1 MEHVIGFLL
10 ASSQFFI
17 GLLAGAALT
26 VMAIIFLVRMVDMSE
41 NNRQEQP
48 ACTSQSK
55 NTLHT
60 PCYGPPRA
68 ENIAVALLDAENDCR
83 SNGWH
88 STAEQIQQARQS
100 LHQHKGPA

>member
-17 GLLAGAALT
+17 GFLAGAALT
-26 VMAIIFLVRMVDMSE
+26 VMALIFLVRIADMSDK
-41 NNRQEQP
+41 NRRDQ
-48 ACTSQSK
+48 QSHVPQSD
-55 NTLHT
+55 NTLRT

-68 ENIAVALLDAENDCR
+68 ENIAIALLDAENDCR

-88 STAEQIQQARQS
+88 GIAELIQRARQS
-100 LHQHKGPA
+100 LQQHRTQA